1 MSAKGLAPERVVVD
15 ASYLLRYVL
24 HTQAAR
30 PNADGLTLLGGV
42 ELLVPALWS
51 AEIANALV
59 QAERRG
65 LATPGK
71 VGQALA
77 AINAL
82 NPVVDAMPVDV
93 NRNLELARAYRLT
106 AYDALYFELAVRRK
120 AALATFDAAMI
131 EAAPSAGIRLFPQPT
146 LSMA

>member
-1 MSAKGLAPERVVVD
+1 MSVKGLPPERVVVD

-30 PNADGLTLLGGV
+30 PHADGLTLLGGV

-131 EAAPSAGIRLFPQPT
+131 DAAPSAGIRLFPQPT
-146 LSMA
+146 FSMA